1 MVDKLLEEFEHKID
15 SIRLIPG
22 TGGVYEVDVDG
33 TRVFSKKDL
42 GRHADYDEVAEPIRS
57 MLA

>member
-15 SIRLIPG
+15 SVLLVPG

-33 TRVFSKKDL
+33 TRVFSKKEL
-42 GRHADYDEVAEPIRS
+42 GRHAEYAEVAEPIRS
-57 MLA
+57 LLA